1 MIEVDYGNYLH
12 TQAEWASG
20 LLRAVE
26 HSHIAGDDRELER
39 DLTLAAGDALERA
52 SNINIPKI
60 IRFED

>member
-12 TQAEWASG
+12 TQAEWAAG

-26 HSHIAGDDRELER
+26 HSHIAGDDQDHER
-39 DLTLAAGDALERA
+39 DLTLAAGDALERV
-52 SNINIPKI
+52 SNIHIPKV